1 MTKQN
6 QELIRMLLSDERAR
20 QAEFYND
27 EHFTPKERKDLAK
40 TLNETMWEE
49 IGLLRTAIKKFHGAS
64 TRGKDAK
71 EAQRLEDDLQVLGIS
86 CTRLARVMQ
95 VNKAVMQVN
104 KALRAGQ
111 PEPMDSAISQA
122 IAALLDDMKQKEGE
136 SGVTQLS

>member
-20 QAEFYND
+20 QAEFYN

-64 TRGKDAK
+64 SRGEDLKK
-71 EAQRLEDDLQVLGIS
+71 AQRLEDDLQVLGIS

-95 VNKAVMQVN
+95 VNQ
-104 KALRAGQ
+104 ALRAGQ
-111 PEPMDSAISQA
+111 PEPMNSAITQA
-122 IAALLDDMKQKEGE
+122 LAALLDDMKQKDDKSSQGIPRE
-136 SGVTQLS
+136 